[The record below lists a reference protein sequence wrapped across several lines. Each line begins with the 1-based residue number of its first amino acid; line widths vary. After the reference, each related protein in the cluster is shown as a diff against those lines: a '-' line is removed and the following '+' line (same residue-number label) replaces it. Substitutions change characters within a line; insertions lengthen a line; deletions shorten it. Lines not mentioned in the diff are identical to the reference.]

1 MLNYIHADYKR
12 ILTRRPHIVLMI
24 LFEAIFVGYIL
35 HAWSKAAGNFTSVS
49 FLSSA
54 NTFFGFWFQFVV
66 CLVVFIQTF
75 NFDFRAKTIQVALG
89 IGVSRL
95 KVILSKLIQV
105 VLVMLTDFIVTLV
118 VLYILSFVM
127 GIYLNFQ
134 QVSYLF
140 LTGMGVI
147 TLVSCSIA
155 LLMPLIFRTQ
165 NMVLALIGYFILVP
179 GFHSSLVRMLTYL
192 SPDSLKNL
200 QLDRYFHDS
209 CINLLSTNAIQGA
222 FQLWPLIGTIAWF
235 ALGIY
240 LTWLAFR
247 KMELDF

>member
-24 LFEAIFVGYIL
+24 LFETIFVGYIL
-35 HAWSKAAGNFTSVS
+35 YTWNKAAGNFTSVS
-49 FLSSA
+49 FLTSA

-89 IGVSRL
+89 LGISRL

-105 VLVMLTDFIVTLV
+105 ILVMLTDFIVTLV
-118 VLYILSFVM
+118 VLYILSFAM

-134 QVSYLF
+134 QIGYLF

-147 TLVSCSIA
+147 SLVSCSIA

-179 GFHSSLVRMLTYL
+179 GFISSLVRILTYL
-192 SPDSLKNL
+192 GPDFLQNL
-200 QLDRYFHDS
+200 QLERFFHDS
-209 CINLLSTNAIQGA
+209 VINLATTNAIQGA
-222 FQLWPLIGTIAWF
+222 FQLWPILFAIGWF